1 MLIESAS
8 RGMASTVQMLLEQE
22 GADIDMV
29 EGGAPEG
36 KGRAA
41 LHWAAA
47 NGHLETVQIILD
59 SAADIDV
66 QDIEGSTA
74 VHLAASSRKVFGG
87 FPAVV
92 DLLLTEGCD
101 CMIED
106 NASKTAWRRA
116 VEMDHKDCAK
126 VLRRAAGM
134 GHPGA
139 KVRVKKEK
147 TAVVAAAA
155 EKTENVDFDALEAG
169 MDSGDEGKVAGA
181 AADTE
186 GS

>member
-1 MLIESAS
+1 
-8 RGMASTVQMLLEQE
+8 
-22 GADIDMV
+22 
-29 EGGAPEG
+29 
-36 KGRAA
+36 
-41 LHWAAA
+41 
-47 NGHLETVQIILD
+47 
-59 SAADIDV
+59 
-66 QDIEGSTA
+66 
-74 VHLAASSRKVFGG
+74 
-87 FPAVV
+87 
-92 DLLLTEGCD
+92 
-101 CMIED
+101 MIED

-147 TAVVAAAA
+147 KAVVAAAAA

-169 MDSGDEGKVAGA
+169 MDSDDEGKEAGV
-181 AADTE
+181 AADAA

>member
-1 MLIESAS
+1 
-8 RGMASTVQMLLEQE
+8 MLLEQE

-181 AADTE
+181 AANAA